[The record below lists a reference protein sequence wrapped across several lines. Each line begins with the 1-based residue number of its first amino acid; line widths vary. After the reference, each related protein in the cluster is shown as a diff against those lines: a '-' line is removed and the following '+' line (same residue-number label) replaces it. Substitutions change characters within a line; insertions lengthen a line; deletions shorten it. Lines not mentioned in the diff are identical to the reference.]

1 MSLWTDLIEPAE
13 LTGFVRAAFEETERA
28 KGLLARFL
36 PNTFVPDVL
45 VKFAKGEAGLVE
57 EASYRAFDA
66 EPEVI
71 APGRLGRVIIELP
84 AIGSLKPVGEYLQL
98 RARGAS
104 DEVLRDVVL
113 KEALRS
119 VQGVSDRTERMRG
132 TVLATGKATID
143 QENFTTEDDFG
154 RDPSMTVTA
163 ATLWNA
169 SGAKILDD
177 MIGWADAYAD
187 LNGERPGA
195 LVVSSRIARAIRA
208 ATEFQVKL
216 IDGASRAASMDQ
228 VNAILDAEG
237 LPSLV
242 VYDRRTQRGGK
253 RLRVLP
259 EDTLLLLP
267 APSWASAVRTPAR
280 AVRKASISSG
290 VPMLTRRY
298 PSGPTT
304 RMRMPRSSR
313 ERQTASRS
321 SKGPNRTKLAS
332 ESWAVRPLSRSQATR
347 ASRSARREAT
357 WLMSRYE

>member
-1 MSLWTDLIEPAE
+1 
-13 LTGFVRAAFEETERA
+13 
-28 KGLLARFL
+28 
-36 PNTFVPDVL
+36 
-45 VKFAKGEAGLVE
+45 
-57 EASYRAFDA
+57 
-66 EPEVI
+66 
-71 APGRLGRVIIELP
+71 
-84 AIGSLKPVGEYLQL
+84 
-98 RARGAS
+98 
-104 DEVLRDVVL
+104 
-113 KEALRS
+113 
-119 VQGVSDRTERMRG
+119 
-132 TVLATGKATID
+132 
-143 QENFTTEDDFG
+143 
-154 RDPSMTVTA
+154 MTVTA

-267 APSWASAVRTPAR
+267 APVDPDAEAASALGATFWGQTLAADDADMGIDDDQLPGIVASLDRADRTPR
-280 AVRKASISSG
+280 TVSID
-290 VPMLTRRY
+290 VDAIA
-298 PSGPTT
+298 
-304 RMRMPRSSR
+304 MPV
-313 ERQTASRS
+313 
-321 SKGPNRTKLAS
+321 LAN
-332 ESWAVRPLSRSQATR
+332 ANLAMAAKVL
-347 ASRSARREAT
+347 
-357 WLMSRYE
+357 

>member
-104 DEVLRDVVL
+104 DEALRDVVL

-143 QENFTTEDDFG
+143 QKNFTTEDDFG

-163 ATLWNA
+163 AILWNA

-253 RLRVLP
+253 RLRVWP

-267 APSWASAVRTPAR
+267 APVDPDAEAASALGATFWGQTLAADDADMGIDDDQLPGIVASLDRADRTPR
-280 AVRKASISSG
+280 TVSID
-290 VPMLTRRY
+290 VDAIA
-298 PSGPTT
+298 
-304 RMRMPRSSR
+304 MPV
-313 ERQTASRS
+313 
-321 SKGPNRTKLAS
+321 LAN
-332 ESWAVRPLSRSQATR
+332 ANLAMAAKVL
-347 ASRSARREAT
+347 
-357 WLMSRYE
+357 

>member
-98 RARGAS
+98 RSRGAS

-259 EDTLLLLP
+259 QDTLLLLP
-267 APSWASAVRTPAR
+267 PHVHPAPEAASA
-280 AVRKASISSG
+280 
-290 VPMLTRRY
+290 L
-298 PSGPTT
+298 GPTLYGHT
-304 RMRMPRSSR
+304 RAP
-313 ERQTASRS
+313 A
-321 SKGPNRTKLAS
+321 A
-332 ESWAVRPLSRSQATR
+332 PLSPLLPSLLPSYLTKII
-347 ASRSARREAT
+347 
-357 WLMSRYE
+357 

>member
-267 APSWASAVRTPAR
+267 APVDPDAEAASALGATFWGQTLAADDADMGIDDDQLPGIVASLDRAGRTPR
-280 AVRKASISSG
+280 TVSID
-290 VPMLTRRY
+290 VDAIA
-298 PSGPTT
+298 
-304 RMRMPRSSR
+304 MPV
-313 ERQTASRS
+313 
-321 SKGPNRTKLAS
+321 LAN
-332 ESWAVRPLSRSQATR
+332 ANLAMAAKVL
-347 ASRSARREAT
+347 
-357 WLMSRYE
+357 